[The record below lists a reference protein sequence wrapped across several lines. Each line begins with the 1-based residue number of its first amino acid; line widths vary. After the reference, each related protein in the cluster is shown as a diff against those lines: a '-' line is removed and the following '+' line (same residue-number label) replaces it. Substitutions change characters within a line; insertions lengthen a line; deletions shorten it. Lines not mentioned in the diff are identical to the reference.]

1 MRRPARAR
9 VFTVADQQCATPKH
23 DDLQYYFKSLAPPE
37 PENTTGDGEGKKGGK
52 AKDPFAAPEEEKK
65 QRF

>member
-1 MRRPARAR
+1 MPD
-9 VFTVADQQCATPKH
+9 FVAKH